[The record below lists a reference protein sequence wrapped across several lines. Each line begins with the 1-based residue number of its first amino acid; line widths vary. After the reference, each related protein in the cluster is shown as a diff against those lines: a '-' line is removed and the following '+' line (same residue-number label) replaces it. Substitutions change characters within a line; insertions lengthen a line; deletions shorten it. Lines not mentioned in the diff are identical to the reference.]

1 MGPDRQWSS
10 GGESGTIGSMDNP
23 ALIDQYAAGPAEV
36 RAALDGITTT
46 ELDTRPAAGAW
57 TAREIVHHLA
67 DSETNSYVRL
77 RRMLVDDGTDIQV
90 YDQERWAAEPR
101 LGYDGPIE
109 LPLAVLEAVRASSAA
124 LLRRLHDADFAGP
137 VTTWSTTPTRSSSGS
152 RSTPTTPTTT
162 PTRSVERAGARPSS
176 SRPADP
182 TAAGRPSAPVRT
194 GR

>member
-1 MGPDRQWSS
+1 VVVRQ
-10 GGESGTIGSMDNP
+10 GVGHHRPMDNL
-23 ALIDQYAAGPAEV
+23 ALIDQYAAGPAAV
-36 RAALDGITTT
+36 RAALDGSTAT

-109 LPLAVLEAVRASSAA
+109 LPLVVLEAVRASSAA
-124 LLRRLHDADFAGP
+124 LLRRLDDGDFA
-137 VTTWSTTPTRSSSGS
+137 
-152 RSTPTTPTTT
+152 
-162 PTRSVERAGARPSS
+162 RAGHHVEHDTYSVQRWLEIYADHAHDHADQIRRARRGEP
-176 SRPADP
+176 
-182 TAAGRPSAPVRT
+182 
-194 GR
+194 

>member
-90 YDQERWAAEPR
+90 YDQDRWAAEPR

-109 LPLAVLEAVRASSAA
+109 PPLAVLEAVRASSAA
-124 LLRRLHDADFAGP
+124 LLRRLADADFA
-137 VTTWSTTPTRSSSGS
+137 
-152 RSTPTTPTTT
+152 
-162 PTRSVERAGARPSS
+162 
-176 SRPADP
+176 
-182 TAAGRPSAPVRT
+182 RT
-194 GR
+194 GHHVEHDTYSVQQWLEIYADHAHGHADQIRRARRGEP